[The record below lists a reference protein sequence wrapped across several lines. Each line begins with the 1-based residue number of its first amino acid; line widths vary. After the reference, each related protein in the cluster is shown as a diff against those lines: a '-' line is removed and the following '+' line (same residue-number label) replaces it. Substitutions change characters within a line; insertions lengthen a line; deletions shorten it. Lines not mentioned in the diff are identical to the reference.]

1 MQGLVNG
8 PGCSVDGTKA
18 ANPLGRVVDQ
28 FLGMGGSNANGRM
41 VGPPAA
47 VAGTPAGLRAGM
59 QAQYHAQQMRAQQQ
73 QRSVGPRGAAG
84 AMNDVW
90 MAQRRGG
97 SVGGAAGGAGSAA
110 AMNASFQAAQAQQAN
125 AVRHPLSNRLG
136 PAGH

>member
-59 QAQYHAQQMRAQQQ
+59 QAQASARRCGAAAWPV
-73 QRSVGPRGAAG
+73 SVPRGAAG
-84 AMNDVW
+84 AMNDVDGATARW
-90 MAQRRGG
+90 SCRR
-97 SVGGAAGGAGSAA
+97 AAGGAGSAA
-110 AMNASFQAAQAQQAN
+110 AMNASFQAAQAQQPT
-125 AVRHPLSNRLG
+125 RHGHPLSNRLE
-136 PAGH
+136 AEGH